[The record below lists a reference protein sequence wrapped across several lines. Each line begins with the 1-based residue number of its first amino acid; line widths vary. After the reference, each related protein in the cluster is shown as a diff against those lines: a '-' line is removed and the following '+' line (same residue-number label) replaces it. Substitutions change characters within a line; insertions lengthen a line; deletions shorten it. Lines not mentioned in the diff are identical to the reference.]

1 MLRRWIK
8 YLLAFALYYS
18 GVVPLYLLLKGRSGR
33 SEVVLLGYHRVLDP
47 VRDGYDYTQ
56 RALVTWTG
64 VFERQLGLLKRLCGF
79 ISFRDLPIGAAA
91 PRPLPRLAC
100 IVALDG
106 WRDTYERAYP
116 VLRAHG
122 LRAAVFLTTDFVGAD
137 TPFWHTKLAYLL
149 LHARLD
155 RLEERSLD
163 PAVFPAALIAEL
175 LRLRSLRRPLGIDDI
190 DGPIEAVKHLDR
202 DRIEQAIHHLADR
215 LEVSLAELAGRRF
228 LLSWDEVSRMAND
241 SLEFASHS
249 CTHRVLPSL
258 PRDEVRDEL
267 VRSRHAIESHVRAP
281 VTAFAC
287 PNGECTPAIRQQ
299 ILEAGYTLPLY
310 RFNERDTLDHDRF
323 QLRRLCVHNDMSMT
337 PWGTFSRCLFAFE
350 LSGLRDLLPV

>member
-18 GVVPLYLLLKGRSGR
+18 GGVPLYLLLKGRSGR
-33 SEVVLLGYHRVLDP
+33 SEIVLLGYHRVLDP
-47 VRDGYDYTQ
+47 VRDSYDYTQ

-64 VFERQLGLLKRLCGF
+64 VFERQLGFLKRLCGF
-79 ISFRDLPIGAAA
+79 ISLRDLPIGAAA

-116 VLRAHG
+116 ILRARG
-122 LRAAVFLTTDFVGAD
+122 LPAVVFLTTDYVGAD
-137 TPFWHTKLAYLL
+137 TPFWHTRLAYVL

-155 RLEERSLD
+155 RLDTRNLD
-163 PAVFPAALIAEL
+163 GVVPPALTAEL
-175 LRLRSLRRPLGIDDI
+175 LRLRSLDRPVGIDDI

-202 DRIEQAIHHLADR
+202 NRIEEAIDRLADR
-215 LEVSLAELAGRRF
+215 LQVSLAELAGRRF
-228 LLSWDEVSRMAND
+228 LLTWEEVARMSND
-241 SLEFASHS
+241 PVEFASHS
-249 CTHRVLPSL
+249 CTHRLLPSL

-323 QLRRLCVHNDMSMT
+323 RLRRLCVHNDMSMT
-337 PWGTFSRCLFAFE
+337 PWETFSRCLFAFE